1 MRLFAIY
8 DMCNVAGFL
17 CQPQRIQ
24 LGTHHAGHHAI
35 RPAPGHPNCRAG
47 PTRYT
52 RSFRHCGSPAEKH
65 LTMAIKSVI
74 YKVQLQVA
82 DMDRHYYADHALN
95 IACHPS
101 ETLQRMMTRVL
112 VFALNAHE
120 RLEFGKGISDTDEP
134 DLWQK
139 DLTGAIERWIDVG
152 QPDERRIL
160 KACGRAAGVQV
171 YAYGSSADIWWKQI
185 ASKLTRTKNLTVWQI
200 DADVSEQLER
210 LCERTMQLQV
220 TLQDGEVWVRNA
232 SDAVEIRIRR
242 LMPAD

>member
-1 MRLFAIY
+1 
-8 DMCNVAGFL
+8 
-17 CQPQRIQ
+17 
-24 LGTHHAGHHAI
+24 
-35 RPAPGHPNCRAG
+35 
-47 PTRYT
+47 
-52 RSFRHCGSPAEKH
+52 
-65 LTMAIKSVI
+65 MAIKSVI

-134 DLWQK
+134 DLWRK
-139 DLTGAIERWIDVG
+139 DLTGAIDEWIEVG
-152 QPDERRIL
+152 QPEERRLL
-160 KACGRAAGVQV
+160 KACGRAAEVKV

-185 ASKLTRTKNLTVWQI
+185 GGKLARTKNLTAYRI
-200 DADVSEQLER
+200 DASVAEQLEQ

-220 TLQDGEVWVRNA
+220 TIQDGDIWMRND
-232 SDAVEIRIRR
+232 SHAVEVR
-242 LMPAD
+242 LERLAPG

>member
-1 MRLFAIY
+1 
-8 DMCNVAGFL
+8 
-17 CQPQRIQ
+17 
-24 LGTHHAGHHAI
+24 
-35 RPAPGHPNCRAG
+35 
-47 PTRYT
+47 
-52 RSFRHCGSPAEKH
+52 
-65 LTMAIKSVI
+65 MAIKSVI

-134 DLWQK
+134 DIWQK
-139 DLTGAIERWIDVG
+139 DLTGAIDRWIEVG

-160 KACGRAAGVQV
+160 KACGRAGEVSV
-171 YAYGSSADIWWKQI
+171 YAYGNSADIWWKPL
-185 ASKLTRTKNLTVWQI
+185 ANKLARTKNLSVWRI
-200 DADVSEQLER
+200 DPDAAEQLER

-220 TLQDGEVWVRNA
+220 TIQDCEVWMRNA
-232 SDAVEIRIRR
+232 NDAVNVTIAPLTPGR
-242 LMPAD
+242 